1 MGWRMVWIWP
11 AALALAACGGGGG
24 GVSGIDPRLARL
36 DIYEAQ
42 KQRVLGDP
50 GAGAMGMPL
59 TDPGAI
65 PTSGTADFAGHVSI
79 RVEAA
84 TPLVLFG
91 DVGIT
96 VTFETE
102 QVTGQMDAFFGT
114 DSSGQVVDYA
124 GAVSIDDGMVG
135 ATAANDLT
143 LAYGGALTAA
153 GEVLIFDGT
162 ATGRFLGTPIGAVS
176 LSELEAVVGHN
187 GLATDATLVIIAET
201 VPSG

>member
-1 MGWRMVWIWP
+1 MVWIWP
-11 AALALAACGGGGG
+11 AALALTACGGGGG
-24 GVSGIDPRLARL
+24 DGGGSGIDPRLARL

-42 KQRVLGDP
+42 KLRVLGDP
-50 GAGAMGMPL
+50 GAGVMGMPL
-59 TDPGAI
+59 TDPGAM
-65 PTSGTADFAGHVSI
+65 PASGTADFEGHVSI

-91 DVGIT
+91 DVGIS
-96 VTFETE
+96 VAFDTE

-124 GAVSIDDGMVG
+124 GAISIDHGTVG
-135 ATAANDLT
+135 ASAANDLT

-153 GEVLIFDGT
+153 GEILIFDGT
-162 ATGRFLGTPIGAVS
+162 ATGSFLGTPIGAVS
-176 LSELEAVVGHN
+176 LSELEAVVDHN

-201 VPSG
+201 VPQG